1 MNFRKSRTLM
11 WIGFAVGILIMAL
24 GIGFEN
30 EKVTVGFMAA
40 GIIVFAIAAIQAFIF
55 YVCPY
60 CGYSLMPGL
69 LFCLGLLLHTSI
81 LHILV
86 CTSLIQ
92 TILSSS

>member
-60 CGYSLMPGL
+60 CGYSLMNVRGAVPEHCPKCGKEL
-69 LFCLGLLLHTSI
+69 KSVIGIMDSNKKD
-81 LHILV
+81 
-86 CTSLIQ
+86 
-92 TILSSS
+92 

>member
-30 EKVTVGFMAA
+30 ETVTVSCMTA
-40 GIIVFAIAAIQAFIF
+40 GIIVFAVSAIQAFIF

-60 CGYSLMPGL
+60 CGYSLMNVRGAVPQHCPKCGEEL
-69 LFCLGLLLHTSI
+69 KSVIGI
-81 LHILV
+81 IDGNKKD
-86 CTSLIQ
+86 
-92 TILSSS
+92 